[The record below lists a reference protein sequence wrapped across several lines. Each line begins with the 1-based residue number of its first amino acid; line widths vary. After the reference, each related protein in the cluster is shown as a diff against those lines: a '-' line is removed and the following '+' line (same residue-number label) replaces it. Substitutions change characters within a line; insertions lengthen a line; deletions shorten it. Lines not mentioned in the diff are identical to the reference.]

1 MLTTVFFD
9 LYGTLAGF
17 APSRYLVQSE
27 ACAEFGIELSPEG
40 VLAGYA
46 LADAF
51 MARENSVSPLR
62 TKDPEEKEKFFAEYE
77 RLVLQGSGVEVEKD
91 IAARIWERVR
101 QVPYDLALFD
111 DVVPTLRTL
120 KERGL
125 RLGMLSNMDRKGS
138 DLAAHL
144 GLAEFLDSAV
154 TSSEVSIEKP
164 HAGIFLAA
172 LERAGASAEES
183 VHVGDQPTSDV
194 EGALGVGM
202 QAVLLDRD
210 GNHEGYERCPRIE
223 SLSELADVLESM
235 RTGA

>member
-27 ACAEFGIELSPEG
+27 ACAEFGIDLSPEG

-51 MARENSVSPLR
+51 MARENSLSPLR
-62 TKDPEEKEKFFAEYE
+62 TKSAADKEEFFAEYE
-77 RLVLQGSGVEVEKD
+77 RLVLRGSGVEVERD
-91 IAARIWERVR
+91 VASRIWERVR

-138 DLAAHL
+138 ELAADL
-144 GLAEFLDSAV
+144 GLAEFLDCAV
-154 TSSEVSIEKP
+154 TSSEVGVEKP

-202 QAVLLDRD
+202 GAVLLDRD
-210 GNHEGYERCPRIE
+210 GNHQGYERCPRIE
-223 SLSELADVLESM
+223 SLGEVADVLESM
-235 RTGA
+235 